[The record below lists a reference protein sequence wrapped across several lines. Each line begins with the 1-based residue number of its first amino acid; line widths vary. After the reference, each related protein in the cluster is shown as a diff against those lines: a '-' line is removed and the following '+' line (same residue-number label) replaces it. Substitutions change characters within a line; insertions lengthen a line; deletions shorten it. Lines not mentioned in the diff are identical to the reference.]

1 MSDFVTLKLGRI
13 FTHYERDLNKIRNEA
28 LRESAPIFRREVE
41 SSIRQRFY
49 RTGTG
54 LRSLQEEV
62 VSEGR
67 KLIYRLFPTAF
78 YMIFGEYGTG
88 RRGATT
94 GQPPPRG
101 YTYGSR
107 AGMAA
112 RRFSRIAVASARP
125 KVGDIHLFQIREF
138 ARNMTRA

>member
-1 MSDFVTLKLGRI
+1 MSDFVTLKLSRV
-13 FTHYERDLNKIRNEA
+13 FTHYESDLEQMRNEA
-28 LRESAPIFRREVE
+28 LRDSASVFRRAVE

-54 LRSLQEEV
+54 LRSLQEEF

-88 RRGATT
+88 KRGSAT
-94 GQPPPRG
+94 GRPAP
-101 YTYGSR
+101 YKYGKKP
-107 AGMAA
+107 GMEA
-112 RRFSRIAVASARP
+112 RRYSRIAIAAVRSEV
-125 KVGDIHLFQIREF
+125 KDIHLFQIREF